1 MASDNK
7 IFLDKGD
14 TLQVAVEKVAE
25 AKAGGIV
32 LNIPRDSVL
41 GSSVHNFQILK
52 RESETAGRDLSI
64 ESVDERILELA
75 ALAKIPARNPIFK
88 SKERTVTDIVPKSRA
103 RTDIAPVRRIDEGEE
118 EPIAEE
124 EEKPLPPARS
134 RKLFRKKERSIPPVP
149 REEPPVEEEPVLE
162 IEEEPKEEPERPRR
176 KKRHRAK
183 FALVF
188 AGFLV
193 LMGGAYAIATYI
205 LPQVTINV
213 TLKKTPLDF
222 NDAVL
227 VSASTTEPRSS
238 GASIALPGQLLIAKN
253 SLVMNFP
260 ATGTSSIS
268 SKATGVLT
276 VYNAYSSEAQVLVA
290 TTRFVSPDGHLF
302 RSTERVVV
310 PGAKISGGKLVPSTA
325 SVKVAAAEP
334 GAAYNVPPSDN
345 WTIPGFEGTPRY
357 TKFYADAAQA
367 MTGGSDGTTVV
378 ATAADVAAAKT
389 KIESALKDSLANQ
402 IGILGGD
409 KFKVLPGAVAF
420 ATTSES
426 VTSVGSD
433 GNFSV
438 LVSGEMRELVFDEAM
453 LKDQVLAL
461 AGADASTTKL
471 DSIDLTYG
479 STTLAA
485 AQGQIAFK
493 ISGNLVYEPA
503 VDVAAVKGEIAG
515 HDAASLR
522 STIFGITGFEKANIA
537 FWPFWVTTVPQD
549 QSKIE
554 LNLD

>member
-1 MASDNK
+1 MASENK

-14 TLQVAVEKVAE
+14 SLQVAVEKVAE
-25 AKAGGIV
+25 AKTERII

-52 RESETAGRDLSI
+52 RESETAGRDLSV

-75 ALAKIPARNPIFK
+75 ALAKVPARNPIFK
-88 SKERTVTDIVPKSRA
+88 SKERTITDIVPKSRA
-103 RTDIAPVRRIDEGEE
+103 RTDAAPTRRIDEGEE
-118 EPIAEE
+118 RPVTEE
-124 EEKPLPPARS
+124 EEEPLPPPKA
-134 RKLFRKKERSIPPVP
+134 RKLFRKKERPAPPVF
-149 REEPPVEEEPVLE
+149 REEPLVEEEPILE
-162 IEEEPKEEPERPRR
+162 MNEEPEEEPERPKR
-176 KKRHRAK
+176 KRRHRAK

-213 TLKKTPLDF
+213 TLKRTPFDF

-227 VSASTTEPRSS
+227 VSASTTEPHST
-238 GASIALPGQLLIAKN
+238 GTNIALPGQLLIAKN

-260 ATGTSSIS
+260 ATGTSTVS
-268 SKATGVLT
+268 SKASGVLT
-276 VYNAYSSEAQVLVA
+276 VYNAYSSEAQVLIA

-310 PGAKISGGKLVPSTA
+310 PGAKVSGGKLVPSTA
-325 SVKVAAAEP
+325 SVKVVAAAP
-334 GAAYNVPPSDN
+334 GAAYNVPASN
-345 WTIPGFEGTPRY
+345 GWTIPGFEGTPRY
-357 TKFYADAAQA
+357 TKFYADASQA
-367 MTGGSDGTTVV
+367 MTGGAEGTVVV
-378 ATAADVAAAKT
+378 ATAGDIAAAKS
-389 KIESALKDSLANQ
+389 KIESTLKDSLVSQLN
-402 IGILGGD
+402 ILGAD

-426 VTSVGSD
+426 VTQVSSD

-453 LKDQVLAL
+453 LKGQLLAR
-461 AGADASTTKL
+461 AGVDASSTKL

-479 STTLAA
+479 STTLVT
-485 AQGQIAFK
+485 AQGQMAFK
-493 ISGNLVYEPA
+493 VSGNLVYEPA
-503 VDVAAVKGEIAG
+503 VNVAAVKEEIAG
-515 HDAASLR
+515 HDAASLK
-522 STIFGITGFEKANIA
+522 STIFGITGLEKANIS